1 MHKEIVGTLGRAEK
15 IVFDA
20 EDIPFFRGDYGYK
33 SIVDLA
39 KHFGVSENTI
49 YKAIRRQP
57 ELFNAYEEHKEKQKN
72 MHKETVSGYK
82 YKVEKNVFD
91 AEDIEKVEKL
101 AASHTLDQIAEYFG
115 IGKTTFKDI
124 RKRQL
129 DVDVSYKMGKAK
141 EIETFYDHLKEKAL
155 GITDKGDN
163 ACLIFFLKT
172 KGGWSEAVP
181 ETKIEDEIVLTPEQ
195 QEEKEKDVKLF
206 TEFKKWKKEK
216 GIE

>member
-1 MHKEIVGTLGRAEK
+1 MYKERVLG
-15 IVFDA
+15 I
-20 EDIPFFRGDYGYK
+20 GYN
-33 SIVDLA
+33 I
-39 KHFGVSENTI
+39 
-49 YKAIRRQP
+49 
-57 ELFNAYEEHKEKQKN
+57 
-72 MHKETVSGYK
+72 
-82 YKVEKNVFD
+82 EKNVFD
-91 AEDIEKVEKL
+91 AEDIKKVEKL

-124 RKRQL
+124 RKRQVE
-129 DVDVSYKMGKAK
+129 VDVSYKMGKAK

-172 KGGWSEAVP
+172 RARWSEAVP
-181 ETKIEDEIVLTPEQ
+181 ETKIEDQIVLTPEQ
-195 QEEKEKDVKLF
+195 QEEKDKDVKLF